1 VRGRSWV
8 EARLRPGEYTAVS
21 PYELFAKLR
30 GRWQTFRFVWR
41 LRLRA
46 VAAGGRA
53 RVFVRRTNPFDLSW
67 RRRRPLRRIERDVR
81 IEIEPGATVRVY
93 VGDRLTIGAGTVL
106 RIGSGPMYL
115 GDGVTLGPG
124 SIVESG
130 GAVVIRERASIG
142 AGGAVLARGGE
153 AEVHPHAI
161 LGPHAAVLA
170 EVDGRSVVGR
180 RARVGEGA
188 TLASGAEV
196 DPAGTVGEGT
206 LATGGVTGAPASWP
220 RRRLV
225 SVVCSTKDRAP
236 MLPRLFEALGRQ
248 TLPADRFELV
258 IVDNGSSDDT
268 SAVLRRLARSA
279 PFPTRLL
286 RREPPGGPA
295 RGRNAGWRAA
305 KAAVVAFTDD
315 DCAPSPEWLESGL
328 AAFEGRDRLAIV
340 QGRTNPEPRQIADLR
355 GLAASQR
362 IEWESG
368 LYETCNLFVRREAL
382 EAVGGFAEDI
392 PVPAAEDTEL
402 AWKVKGLGWE
412 SAFARDAVV
421 DHAVHPGRLRDYPR
435 RFAQWAE
442 VHRTL
447 KRTPAVRNGFF
458 LGHFWTRHH
467 AWYLLFLLALISSS
481 VLVAAA
487 PGWWWLPLVLVL
499 PYVAFLLR
507 SSRESLTLFER
518 VVFAPVRV
526 VADSVE
532 VATMIV
538 GSVRHRAVLL

>member
-1 VRGRSWV
+1 MSLYEAFAKARGR
-8 EARLRPGEYTAVS
+8 
-21 PYELFAKLR
+21 F
-30 GRWQTFRFVWR
+30 QTFRFVWR
-41 LRLRA
+41 LRFAARR
-46 VAAGGRA
+46 AGGRA

-67 RRRRPLRRIERDVR
+67 RRRRPLRRIERGVR
-81 IEIEPGATVRVY
+81 IEVEPGATARVY
-93 VGDRLTIGAGTVL
+93 LGDRLTIGAGTLL
-106 RIGSGPMYL
+106 RVGAGPLYL

-124 SIVESG
+124 SVVESG
-130 GAVVIRERASIG
+130 GAVVLRERASLG
-142 AGGAVLARGGE
+142 ATGAVLARDGQSE
-153 AEVHPHAI
+153 VEVHPHAV
-161 LGPHAAVLA
+161 LGAHAAVLA
-170 EVDGRSVVGR
+170 EDGARTVVDR
-180 RARVGEGA
+180 RARVAEGA
-188 TLASGAEV
+188 TVPSGAEV
-196 DPAGTVGEGT
+196 AGE
-206 LATGGVTGAPASWP
+206 AEAWP

-225 SVVCSTKDRAP
+225 SVVCSTKDRAG

-248 TLPADRFELV
+248 SLPPDRFELV
-258 IVDNGSSDDT
+258 IVDNGSTDDT
-268 SAVLRRLARSA
+268 PAVLRRLAGRA
-279 PFPTRLL
+279 AFRTAVL

-305 KAAVVAFTDD
+305 RSGIVAFTDD
-315 DCAPSPEWLESGL
+315 DCAPAPEWLESGL

-340 QGRTNPEPRQIADLR
+340 QGRTDPEPRQIAELR

-362 IEWESG
+362 IEWERG

-402 AWKVKGLGWE
+402 AWKVKGLGWA

-421 DHAVHPGRLRDYPR
+421 YHAVHPGRLRDYPG

-447 KRTPAVRNGFF
+447 KRTPEVRNGFF

-467 AWYLLFLLALISSS
+467 AWYLLFLTALISSS
-481 VLVAAA
+481 ALVAAA
-487 PGWWWLPLVLVL
+487 PGWWWVPLVFVL

-507 SSRESLTLFER
+507 NSRESLTVFER
-518 VVFAPVRV
+518 IAFAPVRV

>member
-1 VRGRSWV
+1 
-8 EARLRPGEYTAVS
+8 VS
-21 PYELFAKLR
+21 PYELFARSR

-46 VAAGGRA
+46 AAAGGRA
-53 RVFVRRTNPFDLSW
+53 RVYVRRTNQ
-67 RRRRPLRRIERDVR
+67 LRRIDHDVR
-81 IEIEPGATVRVY
+81 IEIEPGATARVY
-93 VGDRLTIGAGTVL
+93 LGDRLAIGAGTLL
-106 RIGSGPMYL
+106 RIGAGPMYL
-115 GDGVTLGPG
+115 GDGVTIGPG

-130 GAVVIRERASIG
+130 GAVVLRERASLREAG
-142 AGGAVLARGGE
+142 AILARGE
-153 AEVHPHAI
+153 DAEIEVHPHAV
-161 LGPHAAVLA
+161 LERHAAVMA
-170 EVDGRSVVGR
+170 EDADRTVVGR
-180 RARVGEGA
+180 RARVAEGA
-188 TLASGAEV
+188 TLTSGAEA
-196 DPAGTVGEGT
+196 AGRS
-206 LATGGVTGAPASWP
+206 ASFP
-220 RRRLV
+220 RGRLV

-236 MLPRLFEALGRQ
+236 MLPRLLEALGRQ

-268 SAVLRRLARSA
+268 PAALRRLARSA
-279 PFPTRLL
+279 PFRTTVL

-305 KAAVVAFTDD
+305 RAAIVAFTDD

-328 AAFEGRDRLAIV
+328 TAFDGRERLAIV
-340 QGRTNPEPRQIADLR
+340 QGRTDPEPRQIADLR

-421 DHAVHPGRLRDYPR
+421 YHAVHPVGLGDYAT
-435 RFAQWAE
+435 RFEQWAE

-447 KRTPAVRNGFF
+447 KRTPEVRNGFF
-458 LGHFWTRHH
+458 LGHFWTRYH
-467 AWYLLFLLALISSS
+467 AWFLLFLMALISAS
-481 VLVAAA
+481 VLSAAA
-487 PGWWWLPLVLVL
+487 PRWWWVPMVLGL

-507 SSRESLTLFER
+507 NSRESLTLFER
-518 VVFAPVRV
+518 IAHAPVRV
-526 VADSVE
+526 VADSIE

-538 GSVRHRAVLL
+538 GSIRHRAVLL